1 MTPCGTTV
9 AGVRSSQPRSR
20 YHAAVP
26 ASDLKCLPS
35 EVQASARTLQNGE
48 VCWPLSH
55 VAEAINAL
63 ADAGRIVL
71 GLDVRDYPDGDAFV
85 EVSWSRFEPA
95 GRVDDVEL
103 AREHALSALL
113 RPDLPGTCFVVTW

>member
-1 MTPCGTTV
+1 MFALGSS
-9 AGVRSSQPRSR
+9 GVGS
-20 YHAAVP
+20 YAAKRRGLL
-26 ASDLKCLPS
+26 A
-35 EVQASARTLQNGE
+35 TL
-48 VCWPLSH
+48 H